1 MTELVQLNSDLI
13 HGFVQSLLA
22 KRFDGASQIPWF
34 HKEWWDLA
42 CSKEEFIAIS
52 APRSHAKS
60 TAITFCYTLAAILF
74 RQSSFAIICSGT
86 SATSVLFLQDIK
98 NEIMD
103 NEELVS
109 LFGIKKNE
117 DGKVVLAKD
126 TEDDIIIEFEDGYKA
141 RIMAKGAEQK
151 LRGIKWGSKRPDLL
165 IGDDLEDDEQVLNKD
180 RREKFRKWFYGAF
193 IPCRA
198 LHGKVIIVGTILHLD
213 SLLERLMP
221 SETSKYTVKEDLKYY
236 STKSFGMWKSIKY
249 KAHNS
254 DYSEI
259 LWKERYDEK
268 WFKEKYEEYVLQ
280 GLPDVY
286 AQEFLNQPI
295 DESNA
300 LFRRSDFLPLRKD
313 DKEVTLHYYIAA
325 DLAISEKQR
334 SDYTVFAVGGLD
346 ENGFLHI
353 KNIIR
358 DRLDGMGIVD
368 TILMLQR
375 IYKPEIFALEDGAI
389 SKSIGPFLKEQMIK
403 TGTFPNIH
411 LLKPSQDKITRSRS
425 IQARMRAGAVKFDKD
440 ADWYQP
446 LEDEVC
452 RFPRDRHD
460 DQVDA
465 ISYLG
470 LIVDKMI
477 DAPTKAEQEEEEYE
491 EEYQQSG
498 LSFSGANPICGY

>member
-1 MTELVQLNSDLI
+1 MELPKLNSDLI

-22 KRFDGASQIPWF
+22 KRFDGASQIPDF
-34 HKEWWDLA
+34 HREWWDLC
-42 CSKEEFIAIS
+42 CSEDEFVAIS

-60 TAITFCYTLAAILF
+60 TSITLCYTLASVLF
-74 RQSSFAIICSGT
+74 RQHSFVIICSGT

-103 NEELVS
+103 NEELQS
-109 LFGIKKNE
+109 LFGIKKDEN
-117 DGKVVLAKD
+117 GKVLLAKD

-141 RIMAKGAEQK
+141 RLMAKGAEQK

-198 LHGKVIIVGTILHLD
+198 LKGKVIIVGTILHLD

-221 SETSKYTVKEDLKYY
+221 PENSKVTIKEDLKTF
-236 STKSFGMWKSIKY
+236 SPKKFGMWRSVKY
-249 KAHNS
+249 RAHNA
-254 DYSEI
+254 DYTAI
-259 LWKERYDEK
+259 LWKERYDK
-268 WFKEKYEEYVLQ
+268 AWFKEKYEEYCLQ

-286 AQEFLNQPI
+286 SQEFLNQPL

-300 LFRRSDFLPLRKD
+300 LFRRSDFLPFQKADKD
-313 DKEVTLHYYIAA
+313 VKLHYYIAA

-346 ENGFLHI
+346 ENGFLHV

-358 DRLDGMGIVD
+358 DRMDAMTIVN
-368 TILMLQR
+368 TIITLQR
-375 IYKPEIFALEDGAI
+375 IYRPEIFALEEGTI
-389 SKSIGPFLKEQMIK
+389 SKSIGPFLREQMIK
-403 TGTFPNIH
+403 VGVFPNLH
-411 LLKPSQDKITRSRS
+411 LLKPSQDKISRSRS

-440 ADWYQP
+440 AEWYQG
-446 LEDEVC
+446 LEDEMC

-465 ISYLG
+465 LSYLG

-477 DAPTKAEQEEEEYE
+477 EAPTAAEQAEEDFEEELLE
-491 EEYQQSG
+491 SG
-498 LSFSGANPICGY
+498 LAFDGANNITGY